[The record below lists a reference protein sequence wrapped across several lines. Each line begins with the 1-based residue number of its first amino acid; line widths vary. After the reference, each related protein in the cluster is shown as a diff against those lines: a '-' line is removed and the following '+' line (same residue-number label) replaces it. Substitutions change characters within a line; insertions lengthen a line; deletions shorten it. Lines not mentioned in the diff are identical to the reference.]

1 MEHLLT
7 HPTSDTFACGADAVG
22 RRNPR
27 AQMDPRN
34 TTCRRCVESEAF
46 YLFAAHIPEVRDGH

>member
-7 HPTSDTFACGADAVG
+7 HPIAGTFACGADALG

-27 AQMDPRN
+27 VQTDPRN
-34 TTCRRCVESEAF
+34 TTCRRCLESDAYFEAV
-46 YLFAAHIPEVRDGH
+46 AHVTEVK